1 MFNLELLWRV
11 AKGAVSAATYR
22 TAVSLLWPLPL
33 SSGIIIAVLR
43 PKPPGSLW
51 GGASGEEP
59 PGSLRE
65 SLGKIPAPGGL
76 REPPGSFRDP
86 PGPGTNG
93 PGSPTPPP
101 SSLFPNRAR
110 QSVTPRPVTAH
121 ENKTSSSATVKLVR
135 SQSLTSS
142 TNVGRRSSSNGG
154 ADGKVWSSIE
164 LGAESG
170 VDAKLVM
177 HSSETTQPFCLPLPL
192 PLRGCC
198 V

>member
-1 MFNLELLWRV
+1 MGSQCPKTDESFIKKVRLL
-11 AKGAVSAATYR
+11 TNPDYR

-86 PGPGTNG
+86 PGPGASG
-93 PGSPTPPP
+93 PDRVARISRPIQGRSRHRGVIQTASACFFFTQASPQSTQYRTILGSILRRTTHP
-101 SSLFPNRAR
+101 SPI
-110 QSVTPRPVTAH
+110 T
-121 ENKTSSSATVKLVR
+121 
-135 SQSLTSS
+135 
-142 TNVGRRSSSNGG
+142 
-154 ADGKVWSSIE
+154 
-164 LGAESG
+164 
-170 VDAKLVM
+170 
-177 HSSETTQPFCLPLPL
+177 
-192 PLRGCC
+192 
-198 V
+198 

>member
-86 PGPGTNG
+86 PGSGASG
-93 PGSPTPPP
+93 PDRVARISRPPNFLGPPALPPTPEIKIPKRQIKC
-101 SSLFPNRAR
+101 LERKCKAR
-110 QSVTPRPVTAH
+110 ILLGEPAGT
-121 ENKTSSSATVKLVR
+121 KL
-135 SQSLTSS
+135 
-142 TNVGRRSSSNGG
+142 
-154 ADGKVWSSIE
+154 
-164 LGAESG
+164 
-170 VDAKLVM
+170 
-177 HSSETTQPFCLPLPL
+177 
-192 PLRGCC
+192 
-198 V
+198 

>member
-11 AKGAVSAATYR
+11 AKGTVSAATYR

-86 PGPGTNG
+86 PGPGASG
-93 PGSPTPPP
+93 PD
-101 SSLFPNRAR
+101 RVA
-110 QSVTPRPVTAH
+110 
-121 ENKTSSSATVKLVR
+121 
-135 SQSLTSS
+135 
-142 TNVGRRSSSNGG
+142 
-154 ADGKVWSSIE
+154 
-164 LGAESG
+164 
-170 VDAKLVM
+170 
-177 HSSETTQPFCLPLPL
+177 
-192 PLRGCC
+192 
-198 V
+198 